1 MTISSVSQSEP
12 VVDTEIHVNAGEAR
26 PPGPELQ
33 YRHPRSDNL
42 QLSLDEE
49 SAEILEEVSEE
60 KNEGGSRG
68 KERLTNLEHPGNNF
82 LFSGLGEKRVQLV
95 QQQGCL
101 TLSVTCTTSD
111 RMKLWL

>member
-26 PPGPELQ
+26 PPGPEL
-33 YRHPRSDNL
+33 HPRSDNL

-49 SAEILEEVSEE
+49 SAEILEDVSEE
-60 KNEGGSRG
+60 KNERGSRG
-68 KERLTNLEHPGNNF
+68 KERLTNLEHPGNNL

-101 TLSVTCTTSD
+101 TFSVTCTISD